1 HAYRAL
7 IPDAQVCIWNRSPAG
22 AEALAQ
28 RVSATAVRDL
38 EPAVRDAEIIATAT
52 MATQPVLRGEWLS
65 PGTHVD
71 LIGAFRPDMREGD
84 DDLLKNARLFVDS
97 RATTLGHIGEIQ
109 IPIDAGAIRESDIL
123 ADFYDLPAGAY
134 SRRSDHEITV
144 AKNGGGAHL
153 DLMTAA
159 WI

>member
-1 HAYRAL
+1 
-7 IPDAQVCIWNRSPAG
+7 
-22 AEALAQ
+22 
-28 RVSATAVRDL
+28 
-38 EPAVRDAEIIATAT
+38 DAEIIATAT
-52 MATQPVLRGEWLS
+52 MATQPVLPGEWLS

-123 ADFYDLPAGAY
+123 ADFYVLPARAY
-134 SRRSDHEITV
+134 SRRADHEITG
-144 AKNGGGAHL
+144 AKTGGRAHL
-153 DLMTAA
+153 HLTSHADIPSLPQGSSPHWAGPSVVGYA
-159 WI
+159 G